1 MLITNLWISIEDC
14 SKAILHNSWYFVQL
28 VGCPK
33 ATFGLRTRRQPHSHL
48 ILITAIYQVCPEGH
62 QEPCTKVGSQSLA
75 KCISRIELG
84 TFQFWV
90 WSAIPLHPSPSMV
103 HFQLKKIVALL
114 SHITK
119 TSKMVLLLTFFLV
132 SHINGYIFP
141 LLFDG

>member
-33 ATFGLRTRRQPHSHL
+33 ATFGPRTRRQPHSHL

-103 HFQLKKIVALL
+103 HFQLKKAISPKPQKWFYSWHFFWCL
-114 SHITK
+114 
-119 TSKMVLLLTFFLV
+119 TSMDTFFPFFLMV
-132 SHINGYIFP
+132 RI
-141 LLFDG
+141 